1 MQHKSGILI
10 APVAALRRILPPPS
24 YWEQHQLQFVTGEEI
39 RLDNYLSTLVD
50 MGYEQANMVTTPG
63 EFSRRGGIIDI
74 YPVTEAYPIRIELFD
89 NEVDSIR
96 FFNAEDQRSLSQLEE
111 VMIGP
116 ATEILLTQ
124 EDYKIGR
131 AHV

>member
-1 MQHKSGILI
+1 ILI

-50 MGYEQANMVTTPG
+50 MGYEHANMVTTPG

-74 YPVTEAYPIRIELFD
+74 YPVTENYSIRFELFY
-89 NEVDSIR
+89 NVDDFIQ
-96 FFNAEDQRSLSQLEE
+96 FFNAEDQRSLSQLVE

-116 ATEILLTQ
+116 ETEILLT
-124 EDYKIGR
+124 
-131 AHV
+131 